1 MKRIHLFEFEDLEWF
16 PSWLRSSMTLLIVVM
31 HKILRTPNELS
42 TLLIRALPYSSPIA
56 IVDLCS
62 GSGGPI
68 IKAHKI
74 IRGKMPQS
82 DIKLTLSDLYP
93 DQILARSLKG
103 NDNLSYY
110 PAPVDALNIPQ
121 ELNGIRT
128 LIAGLHHMKPAHA
141 RIILK
146 NAMEVRQPICI
157 LEISDN
163 SYPKALWWLAIPF
176 NFFTCLLI
184 TPFVKP
190 LTWQQLVFTY
200 LIPIIPLCFA
210 WDGAVSNARTYTLDD
225 MDLLLEGL
233 HSKNYRWEKGIIS
246 GRSKMLYLLGLPNTI
261 N

>member
-16 PSWLRSSMTLLIVVM
+16 PSWLRSSMTRLIVVM

-74 IRGKMPQS
+74 IRSKMPQS

-110 PAPVDALNIPQ
+110 
-121 ELNGIRT
+121 
-128 LIAGLHHMKPAHA
+128 
-141 RIILK
+141 
-146 NAMEVRQPICI
+146 
-157 LEISDN
+157 
-163 SYPKALWWLAIPF
+163 
-176 NFFTCLLI
+176 
-184 TPFVKP
+184 
-190 LTWQQLVFTY
+190 
-200 LIPIIPLCFA
+200 
-210 WDGAVSNARTYTLDD
+210 
-225 MDLLLEGL
+225 
-233 HSKNYRWEKGIIS
+233 
-246 GRSKMLYLLGLPNTI
+246 
-261 N
+261 